1 MSDFTPDEIAQILQA
16 AELLREKGSSQKINV
31 RQFCEEAG
39 ISRKN
44 AYKHKNRHS
53 PETVEARIASLR
65 KANEALE
72 AQLKLAMMQ
81 AEKADV
87 YKKLFDLSVL
97 IRLEAKKNNF
107 RLTERRRQLI
117 DEFNKTAGSN
127 GIKLLNY

>member
-1 MSDFTPDEIAQILQA
+1 MSDFTPDEIAQILQT

-31 RQFCEEAG
+31 QQFCEEAG

-44 AYKHKNRHS
+44 AYKHKNNHS
-53 PETVEARIASLR
+53 PEVVEAQIASLE

-81 AEKADV
+81 AEQADV
-87 YKKLFDLSVL
+87 YKRLFDLAVR
-97 IRLEAKKNNF
+97 IRVEGKKN
-107 RLTERRRQLI
+107 EQRRRQLI
-117 DEFNKTAGSN
+117 DEFNKIAGSH

>member
-1 MSDFTPDEIAQILQA
+1 MSDFTPDEIAQILQT

-31 RQFCEEAG
+31 QQFCEEAG

-44 AYKHKNRHS
+44 AYKHKNNHS
-53 PETVEARIASLR
+53 PETVEAKIASLE
-65 KANEALE
+65 KAKEALE
-72 AQLKLAMMQ
+72 DQLKLAMMQ

-87 YKKLFDLSVL
+87 YKRLFDLSVL

-117 DEFNKTAGSN
+117 DEFNKIAGSH

>member
-1 MSDFTPDEIAQILQA
+1 MSTYTKEEIALVLQI
-16 AELLREKGSSQKINV
+16 AELLKTKGSSLKINV
-31 RQFCEEAG
+31 SQFCKEAN

-53 PETVEARIASLR
+53 PETVEARIASLE
-65 KANEALE
+65 KTNEALE

>member
-1 MSDFTPDEIAQILQA
+1 MSDFTPDEIAQILQT

-31 RQFCEEAG
+31 QQFCEEAG

-44 AYKHKNRHS
+44 AYKHKNHRS
-53 PETVEARIASLR
+53 VEAIEAKIAI
-65 KANEALE
+65 LE
-72 AQLKLAMMQ
+72 QAKETAEERLKLAMMQ
-81 AEKADV
+81 AKMADV

-97 IRLEAKKNNF
+97 IRQEAKKNNF

-117 DEFNKTAGSN
+117 DEFNKIAGAH